1 MNSADTF
8 GDRFWNYV
16 CAYKRAWFGLLGV
29 NAILLILVA
38 FSFVFGS
45 FDEYTRGIMIFNVLI
60 IGFTTVFT
68 SYIVYRCSTR

>member
-8 GDRFWNYV
+8 GERFWKHV
-16 CAYKRAWFGLLGV
+16 CAYKKAWFGLLGV
-29 NAILLILVA
+29 NAILLSLAA

-45 FDEYTRGIMIFNVLI
+45 FDEHTRGIMIFNVVI
-60 IGFTTVFT
+60 IGFTTVSG